1 MSLECKSLPRTATA
15 VRPVLRSTSWSLIM
29 SVVVVSLPPA
39 QKSMSSVA
47 RAAKRL
53 WETTVSC
60 DEAEAIFGDE
70 ESSVEPGRAADAAA
84 RPGRTRAKPRR
95 GPLGLAS

>member
-1 MSLECKSLPRTATA
+1 MSLGCKSLPRTATV
-15 VRPVLRSTSWSLIM
+15 VRPVLRSTSWSLIA

-47 RAAKRL
+47 RAVKRL
-53 WETTVSC
+53 WETALSC

-70 ESSVEPGRAADAAA
+70 ESSVVASSGTGRPTQLRAAAVLVLS
-84 RPGRTRAKPRR
+84 
-95 GPLGLAS
+95 LGVVR